1 MERDVEAAT
10 SYHELLVP
18 ALMEEWAP
26 RVAEVALVD
35 RVAGATAR
43 MAAAHGRRDPG

>member
-1 MERDVEAAT
+1 MTENVSDAQVDSAA

-26 RVAEVALVD
+26 RVA
-35 RVAGATAR
+35 GAA
-43 MAAAHGRRDPG
+43 